1 MRNWGKIWLI
11 VNEVDNRYSI
21 TIILVI
27 MATTQPFKLIYAT
40 QVKDQLKF
48 IERKY
53 HSLIRE
59 TIENQVR
66 FEPDVETRNR
76 KPVEPPTTV
85 EADWELCFGSNSRFR
100 AFYTTNIDQR
110 EVYIV
115 AIGVKQGNKLF
126 IGGEE
131 VEL

>member
-1 MRNWGKIWLI
+1 
-11 VNEVDNRYSI
+11 
-21 TIILVI
+21 
-27 MATTQPFKLIYAT
+27 MATTQPFKLIYAA
-40 QVKDQLKF
+40 QVKQHLKT

-53 HSLIRE
+53 HSFIRE
-59 TIENQVR
+59 TIENQLR

-76 KPVEPPTTV
+76 KPVEQPTTF
-85 EADWELCFGSNSRFR
+85 EADWELRFGPNHQFR
-100 AFYTTNIDQR
+100 AFYTINISQR

>member
-1 MRNWGKIWLI
+1 M
-11 VNEVDNRYSI
+11 V
-21 TIILVI
+21 TI
-27 MATTQPFKLIYAT
+27 QPFKLIYAV
-40 QVKDQLKF
+40 QVKDHLKF

-59 TIENQVR
+59 TIENQLH

-76 KPVEPPTTV
+76 KPVEQPTTL
-85 EADWELCFGSNSRFR
+85 EADWELRFGANNRFR
-100 AFYTTNIDQR
+100 AFYTSNISQR

-115 AIGVKQGNKLF
+115 AIGVKQGHKLI

>member
-1 MRNWGKIWLI
+1 
-11 VNEVDNRYSI
+11 
-21 TIILVI
+21 
-27 MATTQPFKLIYAT
+27 MATTQPFKLIYAA
-40 QVKDQLKF
+40 QVRDHLRF

-59 TIENQVR
+59 TIETQLR

-76 KPVEPPTTV
+76 KPVEQPAAIEV
-85 EADWELCFGSNSRFR
+85 DWELRFGPRNRFR
-100 AFYTTNIDQR
+100 AFYTMNVDQR

-115 AIGVKQGNKLF
+115 AIGMKQGNKLF
-126 IGGEE
+126 IGGEG

>member
-1 MRNWGKIWLI
+1 
-11 VNEVDNRYSI
+11 
-21 TIILVI
+21 
-27 MATTQPFKLIYAT
+27 MATIQRFKLIYAA
-40 QVKDQLKF
+40 QVKDHLKF

-59 TIENQVR
+59 TIENQLR

-76 KPVEPPTTV
+76 KPVEQPTTV
-85 EADWELCFGSNSRFR
+85 EADWELRFGPNNRFR
-100 AFYTTNIDQR
+100 AFYTMNISQR
-110 EVYIV
+110 EVDLV
-115 AIGVKQGNKLF
+115 AIGVKQGQKLF

>member
-1 MRNWGKIWLI
+1 M
-11 VNEVDNRYSI
+11 V
-21 TIILVI
+21 
-27 MATTQPFKLIYAT
+27 TTQPFKIIYAA
-40 QVKDQLKF
+40 QVKQHLKT

-59 TIENQVR
+59 TIENQLR

-76 KPVEPPTTV
+76 KPVEQPTTV
-85 EADWELCFGSNSRFR
+85 EADWELRFGPNNRFR
-100 AFYTTNIDQR
+100 AFYTINISQR

>member
-1 MRNWGKIWLI
+1 
-11 VNEVDNRYSI
+11 
-21 TIILVI
+21 
-27 MATTQPFKLIYAT
+27 MATTQPFKLIYAP
-40 QVKDQLKF
+40 QVKDHLKI

-53 HSLIRE
+53 HALIRN
-59 TIENQVR
+59 TIENQLR

-85 EADWELCFGSNSRFR
+85 EADWELRFGPNNRFR
-100 AFYTTNIDQR
+100 AFYTINMGQR
-110 EVYIV
+110 EVSIV
-115 AIGVKQGNKLF
+115 AMGLKQGNKLF

>member
-1 MRNWGKIWLI
+1 
-11 VNEVDNRYSI
+11 
-21 TIILVI
+21 
-27 MATTQPFKLIYAT
+27 MATPQPFKIIYAA
-40 QVKDQLKF
+40 QVKDHLRF

-59 TIENQVR
+59 TIENQLR
-66 FEPDVETRNR
+66 FEPNVETRNR
-76 KPVEPPTTV
+76 KPVEQPVTV
-85 EADWELCFGSNSRFR
+85 EVDWELRLSPNNRFR
-100 AFYTTNIDQR
+100 AFYLINSGQR

>member
-1 MRNWGKIWLI
+1 
-11 VNEVDNRYSI
+11 
-21 TIILVI
+21 
-27 MATTQPFKLIYAT
+27 MATTQPFKLIYAA
-40 QVKDQLKF
+40 QVKEHLKF

-59 TIENQVR
+59 TIENQLR

-76 KPVEPPTTV
+76 KPVEQPTTL
-85 EADWELCFGSNSRFR
+85 EADWELRFGANNRFR
-100 AFYTTNIDQR
+100 AFYTINMGQR
-110 EVYIV
+110 AVYIV

-131 VEL
+131 VAL

>member
-1 MRNWGKIWLI
+1 
-11 VNEVDNRYSI
+11 
-21 TIILVI
+21 

-40 QVKDQLKF
+40 QVKDHLKF

-53 HSLIRE
+53 LSLIRE
-59 TIENQVR
+59 TVENQLR
-66 FEPDVETRNR
+66 FEPDGETRNR
-76 KPVEPPTTV
+76 KPVEQPTTI
-85 EADWELCFGSNSRFR
+85 EADWELRFGSHNRFR
-100 AFYTTNIDQR
+100 AFYTINIDQR

>member
-1 MRNWGKIWLI
+1 MVAI
-11 VNEVDNRYSI
+11 
-21 TIILVI
+21 
-27 MATTQPFKLIYAT
+27 QPFKLIYAA
-40 QVKDQLKF
+40 QVKDHLKF
-48 IERKY
+48 IERKH

-59 TIENQVR
+59 TIESQLR

-76 KPVEPPTTV
+76 KPVEQPAAIET
-85 EADWELCFGSNSRFR
+85 DWELRFGPNNRFR
-100 AFYTTNIDQR
+100 AFYTINISQR
-110 EVYIV
+110 EVYMV

>member
-1 MRNWGKIWLI
+1 MVAI
-11 VNEVDNRYSI
+11 
-21 TIILVI
+21 
-27 MATTQPFKLIYAT
+27 QPFKLIYAV
-40 QVKDQLKF
+40 QVKGHLKF

-59 TIENQVR
+59 TIENQLR

-85 EADWELCFGSNSRFR
+85 EADWELRFGSHNRFR
-100 AFYTTNIDQR
+100 AFYTINIGQR
-110 EVYIV
+110 EVDIV

>member
-1 MRNWGKIWLI
+1 
-11 VNEVDNRYSI
+11 
-21 TIILVI
+21 
-27 MATTQPFKLIYAT
+27 MATTQPFKIIYAA
-40 QVKDQLKF
+40 QVKDHLKF

-59 TIENQVR
+59 TIENQLR

-76 KPVEPPTTV
+76 KPVEQPVTV
-85 EADWELCFGSNSRFR
+85 EADWELRLGPNNRFR
-100 AFYTTNIDQR
+100 AFYLISISRR

-126 IGGEE
+126 MGGEA

>member
-1 MRNWGKIWLI
+1 
-11 VNEVDNRYSI
+11 
-21 TIILVI
+21 
-27 MATTQPFKLIYAT
+27 MATAQPFKIIYAT
-40 QVKDQLKF
+40 QVKDHLKF

-59 TIENQVR
+59 TIENQLR

-76 KPVEPPTTV
+76 KPVEQPTTV
-85 EADWELCFGSNSRFR
+85 EADWELRFGPNNRFR
-100 AFYTTNIDQR
+100 AFYAINVGQR

>member
-1 MRNWGKIWLI
+1 
-11 VNEVDNRYSI
+11 
-21 TIILVI
+21 
-27 MATTQPFKLIYAT
+27 MATTRPFKIIYAV
-40 QVKDQLKF
+40 QVKDHLKF

-59 TIENQVR
+59 TIDNQLR

-76 KPVEPPTTV
+76 KPMEQPVKD
-85 EADWELCFGSNSRFR
+85 EADWELRLGPNNRFR
-100 AFYTTNIDQR
+100 AFYLISIGQR